1 MIFYIFFLFIYLSY
15 FQFENIKTY
24 IIDVNHH
31 DIKIYE
37 KTKPYLMNNILP
49 PILGLIDTFLISKI
63 TSEKYLGITS
73 IGDQIFS
80 IMYIFLSFL
89 PSVITPKI
97 SELKSNKEDKTI
109 INLIKN
115 SLILTSLLGIIGNLV
130 LLIFTKPLILYFT
143 RNKTIF
149 FSEIITYIFYRN
161 ISFTFCL
168 LNSLMF
174 NILQSLNEN
183 EKTFK
188 INFISQILSMII
200 NPLSLYLYNLKGYVL
215 SGVLLDISLCF
226 IYFKILS
233 ENKKIIF
240 NFDGF
245 LSDSYILIREGMGMQ
260 IKNIINN
267 VLYIYSNRKIISFD
281 KEGKN
286 LSANIFLS
294 RFLNLCFIS
303 LTSLNSTASNL
314 IPSEKNINNDQ
325 IIKKRIIYWSGF
337 ISIIQSL
344 FLYSSKFLFSYFISN
359 NEILSICKQ
368 LILILSLYQVILGNY
383 HVLEGII
390 QGYQKFDCISLINII
405 TSIPKFI
412 AIYYSKDLFSIW
424 LINSFIVGIKG
435 IYYFYILN
443 YQQNNQQI
451 SKKMNN
457 KNEFV

>member
-1 MIFYIFFLFIYLSY
+1 MIFYILFFLFIYISY
-15 FQFENIKTY
+15 YKFENIKTY
-24 IIDVNHH
+24 IMNANNN

-37 KTKPYLMNNILP
+37 KTKPYLINNVLP
-49 PILGLIDTFLISKI
+49 PILGLVDTFLISKI

-73 IGDQIFS
+73 IGDQIIS
-80 IMYIFLSFL
+80 IIYIFLSFL

-97 SELKSNKEDKTI
+97 SELKSKKEEKKM
-109 INLIKN
+109 INLITN
-115 SLILTSLLGIIGNLV
+115 SLLLTSFLGIIGNLV
-130 LLIFTKPLILYFT
+130 LIIFSQPLLLYIT
-143 RNKTIF
+143 GNQNLF
-149 FSEIITYIFYRN
+149 FSEIITYISYRN
-161 ISFTFCL
+161 IGFTFCL

-200 NPLSLYLYNLKGYVL
+200 NPLSLYLYNLEGYVL
-215 SGVLLDISLCF
+215 SGVLLDVCLCF
-226 IYFKILS
+226 IYFKTLF
-233 ENKKIIF
+233 ENKKFTF
-240 NFDGF
+240 NFNDF

-325 IIKKRIIYWSGF
+325 VIKKRIIYYSGLISF
-337 ISIIQSL
+337 IQAL
-344 FLYSSKFLFSYFISN
+344 VLYSFKFLFSYFISD

-368 LILILSLYQVILGNY
+368 LILLVSLYQVILGNY

-390 QGYQKFDCISLINII
+390 QGYQKFDCISLSNVI
-405 TSIPKFI
+405 TSIPKFV

-424 LINSFIVGIKG
+424 LINIFIVGLKG
-435 IYYFYILN
+435 IYYFYILGFER
-443 YQQNNQQI
+443 
-451 SKKMNN
+451 KKEQFFNRIN
-457 KNEFV
+457 KNDIV

>member
-1 MIFYIFFLFIYLSY
+1 MIFYIFFLLICISY
-15 FQFENIKTY
+15 FNFENIKTY
-24 IIDVNHH
+24 FMNVNYN

-37 KTKPYLMNNILP
+37 KTKPYLINNILP

-73 IGDQIFS
+73 IGDQIIS
-80 IMYIFLSFL
+80 IIYIFLSFL

-97 SELKSNKEDKTI
+97 SELKSKREEKYMNKI
-109 INLIKN
+109 IKN

-130 LLIFTKPLILYFT
+130 LSIFTKPLIIYLT
-143 RNKTIF
+143 GNKTIF
-149 FSEIITYIFYRN
+149 FSEIVTYISYRN
-161 ISFTFCL
+161 IGFTFSL

-174 NILQSLNEN
+174 TILQSLDEN
-183 EKTFK
+183 EKTFR

-200 NPLSLYLYNLKGYVL
+200 TSLSLYFYNLKGYVL

-226 IYFKILS
+226 VYFKTLS
-233 ENKKIIF
+233 ENKKMIF
-240 NFDGF
+240 NFEGF
-245 LSDSYILIREGMGMQ
+245 FSDSYIFIREGMGMQ

-281 KEGKN
+281 KESKN

-325 IIKKRIIYWSGF
+325 EIKKRIIYWSIF
-337 ISIIQSL
+337 ISTIQSL
-344 FLYSSKFLFSYFISN
+344 VLYSSRFLFNYFISD

-368 LILILSLYQVILGNY
+368 LILMVSLYQIILGNY

-390 QGYQKFDCISLINII
+390 QGYQKFDCISLSNII
-405 TSIPKFI
+405 TSIPKFV
-412 AIYYSKDLFSIW
+412 AIYYSKNLFSIW
-424 LINSFIVGIKG
+424 LINIFIVGIKG
-435 IYYFYILN
+435 FYYLYILVFEKEKT
-443 YQQNNQQI
+443 QI
-451 SKKMNN
+451 FNRIK
-457 KNEFV
+457 KNEIV